1 MHFMTGPIEALSG
14 GQRQRVWIAMA
25 LAQETELLLLDE
37 PTTYLDLAHQLE
49 ILQLLER
56 LNREQG
62 RTVLMVIHD
71 LNHAARFSHYM
82 IALNQGKVIKDG
94 TPHEVMTKRCSVR
107 CSTSMQKLF
116 LIRERISRS
125 V

>member
-1 MHFMTGPIEALSG
+1 
-14 GQRQRVWIAMA
+14 
-25 LAQETELLLLDE
+25 
-37 PTTYLDLAHQLE
+37 
-49 ILQLLER
+49 

-94 TPHEVMTKRCSVR
+94 TPHEVMTKEVLSQVFHIDAEIVLDPRTNKPICL
-107 CSTSMQKLF
+107 TYDLMN
-116 LIRERISRS
+116 
-125 V
+125 